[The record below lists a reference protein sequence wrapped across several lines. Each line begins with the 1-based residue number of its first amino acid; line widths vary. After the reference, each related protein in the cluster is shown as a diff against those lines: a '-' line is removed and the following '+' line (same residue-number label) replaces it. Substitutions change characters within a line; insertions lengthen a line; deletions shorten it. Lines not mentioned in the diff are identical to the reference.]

1 MQHDNA
7 AKRLFVSVCI
17 YFFSS
22 LVSMKNKMFLVIF
35 ILKYLTSI
43 ILRLRERMRVKECT
57 LTFQ

>member
-43 ILRLRERMRVKECT
+43 ILR
-57 LTFQ
+57 F